1 MLEGDLFASNKKYVR
16 KQIIYC
22 LLQVRL
28 VNSGLRQLLAK
39 YEAHV
44 VIRKMITPH
53 FT

>member
-28 VNSGLRQLLAK
+28 TNPELGRLLAK
-39 YEAHV
+39 YEADLG
-44 VIRKMITPH
+44 IRKMITPH